1 MRPPLRIALG
11 VIGAG
16 VAATVIFAA
25 WSRILERQATLD
37 EIQRLRDGLYRSRV
51 ASDRCR
57 SSLQTSEVALRELGI
72 SIDSLRARVD
82 SFEALDRRGVPGAE
96 YEDYLVAFEE
106 YNDSVAVWDGRERR
120 LRAADDACRQTIT
133 GHNARSDTLQGVLEA
148 AGISGG

>member
-1 MRPPLRIALG
+1 MRPPVRIALG
-11 VIGAG
+11 VVGAG
-16 VAATVIFAA
+16 VTAAVIFSA
-25 WSRILERQATLD
+25 WSRILERQAILD
-37 EIQRLRDGLYRSRV
+37 EINRLRDDLYRSRV

-120 LRAADDACRQTIT
+120 LRTTDDACRQTIT
-133 GHNARSDTLQGVLEA
+133 GHNARSDTLQKVLEA
-148 AGISGG
+148 AGITGG